1 VRDGEID
8 RIGPTSDDW
17 RLLGI
22 DLTQLLRSGDARE
35 PMLMHLFERLDQL
48 VDGRRLVW
56 AVEEFHAGWAI
67 RRDAPKSMTNCAWRK
82 RNAMA
87 ILVSQNPTDASCAI
101 AFVEILLARLA
112 LSLVILVGPIFLALA
127 ASRPCRQSR

>member
-1 VRDGEID
+1 
-8 RIGPTSDDW
+8 
-17 RLLGI
+17 
-22 DLTQLLRSGDARE
+22 
-35 PMLMHLFERLDQL
+35 MYLFERLDQL

-56 AVEEFHAGWAI
+56 AVEKFHAALGDPT
-67 RRDAPKSMTNCAWRK
+67 RRAQVDDELRTWRK

-112 LSLVILVGPIFLALA
+112 YLS
-127 ASRPCRQSR
+127 